1 MKILKICFLFTILLF
16 SSFSYAQAIE
26 ITLQQAIL
34 SAYKNNTNIV
44 KTENSIEIQDNNI
57 KATYGALLP
66 DLKFSAGWTRT
77 NQVIKEGSLIVNGIA
92 IPASNETS
100 NNFQLGLRSDVILF
114 DGLANYD
121 RIDYAKEYKSVL
133 NLQLRKLKQDV
144 AVKVLADYI
153 QVLKNQQVVIINQAT
168 LDDSKAQL
176 EKIKIF
182 VEVGKRTMNDVY
194 TQDVQVA
201 KNELAV
207 EQSINE
213 MNKSVKDLA
222 FDANLPMDKNYAVNR
237 TEFATDLTYE
247 SIEGYV
253 NQNSNS
259 DALVTVAL
267 KNRYD
272 YRSSVQNLNVLQTN
286 IDITRSTVLF
296 PTLSGFGSYSMGG
309 NKFTGIDNQKIFTV
323 GLTLSYPIFQ
333 GFQVDNQNQKAIID
347 YRSAEED
354 LKLIKDQISLDINK
368 AILDLKSLLKQIE
381 ITERSLKSAQQ
392 NKFLAEESYRV
403 GIGTILDI
411 NTASVNLNNLL
422 ITRSNLI
429 YDFITAQKRLEY
441 HQGLLNY

>member
-92 IPASNETS
+92 IPASNETT
-100 NNFQLGLRSDVILF
+100 NNFQLALRSDVILF

-247 SIEGYV
+247 SLEGYV

-272 YRSSVQNLNVLQTN
+272 YRSTVQNLNVLQTN

-309 NKFTGIDNQKIFTV
+309 NKFTGIANQKIFTI

-333 GFQVDNQNQKAIID
+333 GFQVDNENQKAIID
-347 YRSAEED
+347 YRSAQED